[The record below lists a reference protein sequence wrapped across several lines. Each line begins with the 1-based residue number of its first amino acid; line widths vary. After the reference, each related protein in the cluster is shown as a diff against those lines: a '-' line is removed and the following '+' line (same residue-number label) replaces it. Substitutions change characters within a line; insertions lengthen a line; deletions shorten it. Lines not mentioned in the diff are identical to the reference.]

1 MNFDEEIQKYRE
13 KIALLQQKKKEL
25 ATKQYA
31 KITALLFDTI
41 QKDENFYS
49 DFIKL
54 LEKYKADGILLVLS
68 AILNLSYWKLTSI
81 ARPNPFCGEP
91 R

>member
-54 LEKYKADGILLVLS
+54 LEKYKADEILEALQ
-68 AILNLSYWKLTSI
+68 INKQI
-81 ARPNPFCGEP
+81 QNQNDKIKEHKQKEKGF
-91 R
+91 

>member
-54 LEKYKADGILLVLS
+54 LEKYKADEILEALQ
-68 AILNLSYWKLTSI
+68 INKQIQNQNDKIKEQTKKEKG
-81 ARPNPFCGEP
+81 F
-91 R
+91 

>member
-49 DFIKL
+49 DFVKL
-54 LEKYKADGILLVLS
+54 LEKYKSDEILE
-68 AILNLSYWKLTSI
+68 ILKNLQIQKENNKIELKTKK
-81 ARPNPFCGEP
+81 NLGL
-91 R
+91 

>member
-54 LEKYKADGILLVLS
+54 LEKYKADEILE
-68 AILNLSYWKLTSI
+68 ILKNLQIQKENNKIELKTKKSL
-81 ARPNPFCGEP
+81 GL
-91 R
+91 